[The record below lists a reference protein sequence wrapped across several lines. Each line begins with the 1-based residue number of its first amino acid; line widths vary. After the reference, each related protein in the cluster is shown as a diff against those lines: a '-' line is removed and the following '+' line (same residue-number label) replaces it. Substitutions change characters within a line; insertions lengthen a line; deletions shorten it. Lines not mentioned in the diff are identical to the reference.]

1 MSGEGTE
8 QDRATPEVPENE
20 EGIEEFDDAALD
32 KFLDEPPEDSESDE
46 SSEESETVTES
57 SSQPE
62 GSEAEGTPS
71 QEEPAS
77 EEVDELALLKEK
89 VATLSKQV
97 EDKEQY
103 IQERS
108 REVGELRKSLRER
121 AERLR
126 GEVPD
131 LMIEEPTTAIERIL
145 DARNAEEELR
155 SLDMQETTERNKV
168 EVQKAIPGF
177 EDKIDAITEIAK
189 ADGVPPQAIRAF
201 RDNPYAKGRKPW
213 RRKSQRQPER
223 LRLSPERQAALRLR
237 MRICFL
243 ASPKTR

>member
-8 QDRATPEVPENE
+8 QDRATPDVPENE

-46 SSEESETVTES
+46 SSEESGTVTES

-62 GSEAEGTPS
+62 GSEAEG
-71 QEEPAS
+71 
-77 EEVDELALLKEK
+77 

-155 SLDMQETTERNKV
+155 SLDMQEATERNKV

-201 RDNPYAKGRKPW
+201 RDNPYAT
-213 RRKSQRQPER
+213 
-223 LRLSPERQAALRLR
+223 SPKILLMLADRADKAAAVKELTSKVEELTERQKTVAKKIAEAAGR